1 MDPSPPNRKPGDDIT
16 KTRGAGLLGNFRT
29 LPVLRTGAAPVA
41 ALLLTA
47 CGGGGGT
54 SPPAP
59 VVQVLPSSPPPPMGT
74 QFSNVTAASGIDYTN
89 GFLVKLQHRDLDIMS
104 IAGAAAAGDI
114 DGDGDVDVFI
124 VRGDIGPNLLYRNV
138 GNMVFEEVAAV
149 AGLAYTKSATEN
161 YKHAGTMF
169 ADIDGDGDLDLF
181 IGGLDDDPCLIFRN
195 NGDGT
200 FSDVTQGSGI
210 DGLSSGNSIG
220 AAFGDYDLDGDLDL
234 FVSHW
239 GTSRDFNDPGDTQHL
254 WRNDSDASGIR
265 FTSVS
270 VSAGISPTI
279 ITLPDPLTSSQF
291 WDYTFAPSFAR
302 INDDLYPD
310 ILSVADFNH
319 TQFFVNNQDG
329 SFSNATDTDVLIDEN
344 GMGSA
349 LGDYDNDGDLDWF
362 VSSILQEGDKPK
374 YGNRLYR
381 NEGGVFADV
390 TNEAGVARGGWG
402 WGSCFLDIEN
412 DGDLDIYHTNGW
424 PFVDADNDF
433 TMDTSR
439 VFISDGAGHFDEKAA
454 NLGLDDSDE
463 GRGVVC
469 ADFDDDG
476 DVDILQL
483 TISGANLWQNDAS
496 GNNFLSISLEG
507 QAPNTQAAGS
517 RIMVTVGGVTQMR
530 EISIASNFAS
540 QNPTEQIFG
549 LGLETTVTELRLQWP
564 DGSETVMSNVAAG
577 QKLTI
582 RQPDP

>member
-1 MDPSPPNRKPGDDIT
+1 MLRDEPEKQSNRRSTYSNISSQ
-16 KTRGAGLLGNFRT
+16 RT
-29 LPVLRTGAAPVA
+29 FAALAA

-47 CGGGGGT
+47 CGGGGGY
-54 SPPAP
+54 SPLAP
-59 VVQVLPSSPPPPMGT
+59 VVGTPPPPPPPPPSGT

-89 GFLVKLQHRDLDIMS
+89 GFQTPLSRWELRVL
-104 IAGAAAAGDI
+104 ATPGAAAAGDF

-124 VRGDIGPNLLYRNV
+124 VRGDIGPNLLYRND
-138 GNMVFEEVAAV
+138 GNMMFQEIAAA
-149 AGLAYTKSATEN
+149 AGLAYTKSGTEN

-181 IGGLDDDPCLIFRN
+181 IGGLDSDPCLIFRN

-200 FSDVTQGSGI
+200 YSDVTQGSGI
-210 DGLSSGNSIG
+210 DGMNSGNSIG

-239 GTSRDFNDPGDTQHL
+239 GTTRDFINPGDTQHL

-270 VSAGISPTI
+270 VEAGISPTI
-279 ITLPDPLTSSQF
+279 INLPDPLIILQLLDF
-291 WDYTFAPSFAR
+291 TFAPSFAR

-310 ILSVADFNH
+310 ILSVADFNY
-319 TQFFVNNQDG
+319 TQYFVNNQDG
-329 SFSNATDTDVLIDEN
+329 SFSNATDTDILIDEN

-362 VSSILQEGDKPK
+362 VSSILFEGDEPR

-381 NEGGVFADV
+381 NEGGAFADV
-390 TNEAGVARGGWG
+390 TDEAGVARGGWG

-424 PFVDADNDF
+424 PYVDVDNDF
-433 TMDTSR
+433 TMDESR
-439 VFISDGAGHFDEKAA
+439 VFVSDGAGHFDEKAA
-454 NLGLDDSDE
+454 ELGLNDSDE

-476 DVDILQL
+476 DIDILQL
-483 TISGANLWQNDAS
+483 TFSGANLWQNNAS
-496 GNNFLSISLEG
+496 VNNFLSITLEG
-507 QAPNTQAAGS
+507 QAPNTQATGS
-517 RIMVTVGGVTQMR
+517 RIMLTVGGVTQMR

-549 LGLETTVTELRLQWP
+549 LGPETTVAELRVQWP
-564 DGSETVMSNVAAG
+564 NGNETVMSNVAAG

-582 RQPDP
+582 RQRDP